1 VAIRPAHQQQ
11 RPLSALSSLLGVRLD
26 PNTASGTSL
35 SRSELGSVSGVTLDS
50 RAVCPGDLYAALPG
64 ARMHGAAF
72 CDDAVAAGAVAV
84 LTDPDGRA
92 RAVASGV
99 PVFVLTDPRARLG
112 EIACWVYGDPSSQL
126 GLIGV
131 TGTSGKTTSTYLI
144 EAGLRAAGHRTG
156 LIGGIEIKI
165 GTDVVPSS
173 LTTPEAPDLQA
184 LFAVMAERG
193 VTAAAM
199 EVSSHSLSLGRVAG
213 TRFDVAVFTNLSQD
227 HLDFHA
233 DLEDYFRAKASLFV
247 PPVIGVVNIDDR
259 HGRRLAASAPVPIT
273 TFSATGAAEADWR
286 ALDVRSGADGSTF
299 RVIGPGGVE
308 ADVSIGLAGT
318 FNVANALGALV
329 ALVEAGVGLEDAVAG
344 VAACPGV
351 PGRLERVSGPV
362 KWDGEAGGLTAF
374 VDYSHKPGAVEAVLR
389 SLRPVTRENLIIVL
403 GCGGDRDRAKRPMM
417 GAAAAS
423 LADVAI
429 LTSDNP
435 RTEDPLAILAAMLDG
450 VLSVPR
456 DERARVIIEPDRAAA
471 ISQAVSLAAP
481 GDVIVVAGK
490 GHETGQYVAGA
501 VLPFDD
507 RQVTAAALAQREQ
520 AERERDQ
527 QGKDQRGQEQ
537 PEPDQLGPDQPEP
550 DQLGPDQP
558 GPLGAGPLTSA
569 LDPWAVNR

>member
-1 VAIRPAHQQQ
+1 VAIRPAHQPQ

-26 PNTASGTSL
+26 PDTVVGNSSFPND
-35 SRSELGSVSGVTLDS
+35 LGFVSGVTLDS
-50 RAVCPGDLYAALPG
+50 RAVYPGDLYAALPG
-64 ARMHGAAF
+64 ARAHGAAY

-92 RAVASGV
+92 RAAASGV
-99 PVFVLTDPRARLG
+99 PVFVVADPRARLG
-112 EIACWVYGDPSSQL
+112 EIACWIYGDPSSKL

-144 EAGLRAAGHRTG
+144 EAGLREAGHRTG
-156 LIGGIEIKI
+156 LVGGVEIRI
-165 GTDVVPSS
+165 GTDVVTSS

-213 TRFDVAVFTNLSQD
+213 TSFDVAVFTNLSQD

-247 PPVIGVVNIDDR
+247 PPVVGVVNIDDR
-259 HGRRLAASAPVPIT
+259 YGRRLASSAPVPVT
-273 TFSATGAAEADWR
+273 TFSAAGAREADWR
-286 ALDVRSGADGSTF
+286 AVDVRSGTDGSTF
-299 RVIGPGGVE
+299 RLIGPGGVE
-308 ADVSIGLAGT
+308 ADVSVGLAGV

-329 ALVEAGVGLEDAVAG
+329 ALVEAGVGLDDAVAG
-344 VAACPGV
+344 IATCPGV
-351 PGRLERVSGPV
+351 PGRLERVPGAVLGVS
-362 KWDGEAGGLTAF
+362 AF

-389 SLRPVTRENLIIVL
+389 SLRAVTQENLIIVL

-435 RTEDPLAILAAMLDG
+435 RSEDPLAILAAMLDG
-450 VLSVPR
+450 VLSVPQ

-471 ISQAVSLAAP
+471 ISQAVALATP

-507 RQVTAAALAQREQ
+507 RQVTAAAFAQREHAQ
-520 AERERDQ
+520 RDQ
-527 QGKDQRGQEQ
+527 DQR
-537 PEPDQLGPDQPEP
+537 DQ
-550 DQLGPDQP
+550 DQP
-558 GPLGAGPLTSA
+558 GPQGPLGADPLGPLTSEI
-569 LDPWAVNR
+569 DPWVVNR

>member
-1 VAIRPAHQQQ
+1 
-11 RPLSALSSLLGVRLD
+11 
-26 PNTASGTSL
+26 
-35 SRSELGSVSGVTLDS
+35 VSGLTLDS

-64 ARMHGAAF
+64 ARVHGAAY

-92 RAVASGV
+92 RAMASGV
-99 PVFVLTDPRARLG
+99 PVFVVADPRARLG
-112 EIACWVYGDPSSQL
+112 AIACWLYGDPSSKL

-144 EAGLRAAGHRTG
+144 EAGLREAGHRTG
-156 LIGGIEIKI
+156 LIGGVEIRI
-165 GTDVVPSS
+165 GTDVVTSS

-213 TRFDVAVFTNLSQD
+213 TSFDVAVFTNLSQD

-247 PPVIGVVNIDDR
+247 PPVVGVVNIDDR
-259 HGRRLAASAPVPIT
+259 YGRRLASSAPVPVT
-273 TFSATGAAEADWR
+273 TFSPAGAADADWR
-286 ALDVRSGADGSTF
+286 AVDVRTGTDGSTF
-299 RVIGPGGVE
+299 RLIGPGGVE
-308 ADVSIGLAGT
+308 ADVSVGLAGV

-329 ALVEAGVGLEDAVAG
+329 ALVEAGVGLDDAVAG
-344 VAACPGV
+344 IAACPGV
-351 PGRLERVSGPV
+351 PGRLERVHRTVTGV
-362 KWDGEAGGLTAF
+362 TAF
-374 VDYSHKPGAVEAVLR
+374 VDYAHKPGAVEAVLR
-389 SLRPVTRENLIIVL
+389 SLRAVTQGNLIIVL

-417 GAAAAS
+417 GAAAAA
-423 LADVAI
+423 LADVSI

-435 RTEDPLAILAAMLDG
+435 RSEDPLAILAAMLDG

-471 ISQAVSLAAP
+471 ISQAVALATP

-507 RQVTAAALAQREQ
+507 RQVTAAALAQQERDQQERDQQERDRRERDR
-520 AERERDQ
+520 RERDQ
-527 QGKDQRGQEQ
+527 
-537 PEPDQLGPDQPEP
+537 
-550 DQLGPDQP
+550 P
-558 GPLGAGPLTSA
+558 GPPGSDPPLGLGPLTSE